1 MVGGAP
7 SGGEGEVGEGSIL
20 TKVDISNILIWVG
33 YVGGGVGDKMVDTF
47 EKMDAIN
54 PTFDRVGG
62 GRGGGQ

>member
-33 YVGGGVGDKMVDTF
+33 YVGW
-47 EKMDAIN
+47 
-54 PTFDRVGG
+54 GG
-62 GRGGGQ
+62 GS